1 MALAGDRLGE
11 VGWHVPCVWEVKSVP
26 AELGHD
32 VLPEDDDLLGTELN
46 PGRIGE
52 KLAAVKTKLKR

>member
-32 VLPEDDDLLGTELN
+32 VLPEDDNLLGAVLHSGRVAQELGAGN
-46 PGRIGE
+46 
-52 KLAAVKTKLKR
+52 

>member
-32 VLPEDDDLLGTELN
+32 VLPEDDYLLSAVLN
-46 PGRIGE
+46 SGGIGE
-52 KLAAVKTKLKR
+52 KLAAGNN